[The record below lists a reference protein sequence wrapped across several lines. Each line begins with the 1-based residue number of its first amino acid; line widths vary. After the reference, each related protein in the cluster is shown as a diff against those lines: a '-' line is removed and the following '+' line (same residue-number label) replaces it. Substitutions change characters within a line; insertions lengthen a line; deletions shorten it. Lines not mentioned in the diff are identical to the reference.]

1 MGVALPIVMAAMS
14 GVGAVSSASAQ
25 MRASEENAGYL
36 QQEGRVASAGYNQNM
51 ASQLRKNAAMMGAS
65 TAAAVQSGGGVGGST
80 KAVLDQS
87 ALNANLDALN
97 IKYEG
102 IIRKNTYDEQ
112 AGIDLDQGRQLAT
125 ATLLKGIGSAISTG
139 YNLGVGQ

>member
-1 MGVALPIVMAAMS
+1 MGVAMPIVMAAMS
-14 GVGAVSSASAQ
+14 GAGAISSASGQ

-36 QQEGRVASAGYNQNM
+36 QQEGRMQAAGYNQNM
-51 ASQLRKNAAMMGAS
+51 AAQLRKGAVMMGAS

-97 IKYEG
+97 IRYEG
-102 IIRKNTYDEQ
+102 IIRKASYDEQ
-112 AGIDLDQGRQLAT
+112 AGIDLDQGKQLAT
-125 ATLLKGIGSAISTG
+125 ATLIKGIGSAISTG
-139 YNLGVGQ
+139 YSLGVGQ